1 MARILNNDWEQLA
14 PLARFDAGELA
25 GLCGISLRQL
35 QRDFQRQLAQA
46 PQEWLNEQRLKTAT
60 RMLLTGQ
67 PVKVVAWEL
76 GYKQPSHFCRQF
88 KDYHQ
93 LTPKQFVALELI
105 LMGKLPSKFNA
116 RVQGSEGAKSSPQSN

>member
-1 MARILNNDWEQLA
+1 MARILNNDWERLA

-35 QRDFQRQLAQA
+35 QRDFQRQFAQA
-46 PQEWLNEQRLKTAT
+46 PQDWLNEQRLKTAT

-67 PVKVVAWEL
+67 PVKVVASEL
-76 GYKQPSHFCRQF
+76 GYKQSNHFSRQF

-93 LTPKQFVALELI
+93 LTPTQFVALEMS
-105 LMGKLPSKFNA
+105 LMGKLPSEFNA
-116 RVQGSEGAKSSPQSN
+116 KTPSNEGAKSPPQSD